1 MITAARRPSPQRKL
15 RRHLRQLWGNGVL
28 LLLPSLHPPSP
39 SLLLPSPPV
48 LTLRRCAQIHT
59 HTHTH
64 MYLLHKWTIM
74 CAVSQELMCEATL
87 VCVGVKLNADK
98 FKA

>member
-48 LTLRRCAQIHT
+48 LTLRRCAYTHT

-64 MYLLHKWTIM
+64 VLT
-74 CAVSQELMCEATL
+74 SQVDYY
-87 VCVGVKLNADK
+87 VCRVAGANV
-98 FKA
+98 

>member
-1 MITAARRPSPQRKL
+1 MAARRPSPQRKL

-28 LLLPSLHPPSP
+28 LLLPSLPPPSP

-59 HTHTH
+59 HTRTH
-64 MYLLHKWTIM
+64 MYLLHKWTII
-74 CAVSQELMCEATL
+74 CAVSQELMCQDTL
-87 VCVGVKLNADK
+87 ACVGGNLNADK